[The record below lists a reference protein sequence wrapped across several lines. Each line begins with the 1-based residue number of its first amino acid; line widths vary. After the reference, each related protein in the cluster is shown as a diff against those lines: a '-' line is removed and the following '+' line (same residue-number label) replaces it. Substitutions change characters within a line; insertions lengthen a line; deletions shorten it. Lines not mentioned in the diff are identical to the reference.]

1 MYSNGYLWPF
11 RYNNN
16 VLLWSKGLGPTWK
29 KSFHSDEPNFVKSDG
44 ESDWDKLAHIA
55 EDESNYF
62 SQSSTKESGDKSDM
76 DIDSDDSENAAEES
90 NAARSSVSSG
100 NTQSMQWHK
109 RQPLFYDV
117 IFKGEPLICADPD
130 EMDMYFGVLV
140 MMSIIKFP
148 QIKMYWLRET
158 RVPLWQMSC
167 WSTALKK

>member
-16 VLLWSKGLGPTWK
+16 VLLWSKGPTWK

-100 NTQSMQWHK
+100 NTQSMQRHK
-109 RQPLFYDV
+109 QQPLFYDV

>member
-11 RYNNN
+11 RYNNM

-55 EDESNYF
+55 EDDSNYF

-90 NAARSSVSSG
+90 SAARSSVSSG
-100 NTQSMQWHK
+100 NTQSMQWH
-109 RQPLFYDV
+109 
-117 IFKGEPLICADPD
+117 
-130 EMDMYFGVLV
+130 
-140 MMSIIKFP
+140 
-148 QIKMYWLRET
+148 T
-158 RVPLWQMSC
+158 
-167 WSTALKK
+167 

>member
-1 MYSNGYLWPF
+1 M
-11 RYNNN
+11 
-16 VLLWSKGLGPTWK
+16 
-29 KSFHSDEPNFVKSDG
+29 
-44 ESDWDKLAHIA
+44 A

-62 SQSSTKESGDKSDM
+62 SQSSTKKSGDKSDM
-76 DIDSDDSENAAEES
+76 DIDSDYSENAAEES

-109 RQPLFYDV
+109 QQPLFYDV

-148 QIKMYWLRET
+148 QIRMYWLRET
-158 RVPLWQMSC
+158 RVPLRQMSC
-167 WSTALKK
+167 